1 MSPETRSNTSRD
13 REGAEPGEPGV
24 LSPMGGRG
32 WSELRE
38 RSRGTGTRRL
48 WGVRVSAKGSQMGS
62 GPCKTGI
69 CVKRLIASCR
79 LPVSPVSRGG
89 NSRCSSTCSNAAS
102 VRYRSCVLLRRRRYR
117 PRAAATVTAAHN
129 PPPSIVTGSCPSA
142 AIAIA
147 VTPIT
152 ADAVTIRIRHHKW
165 PRCSGPLVARGGI
178 RFEISALARFAS
190 AIFTAMATRFIGPT
204 KPPPWVVPSASPTTT
219 ASIPASW
226 STCRARCASCE
237 LCAS

>member
-89 NSRCSSTCSNAAS
+89 EFALFIDVQQCCFGT
-102 VRYRSCVLLRRRRYR
+102 L
-117 PRAAATVTAAHN
+117 
-129 PPPSIVTGSCPSA
+129 SILCP
-142 AIAIA
+142 
-147 VTPIT
+147 
-152 ADAVTIRIRHHKW
+152 
-165 PRCSGPLVARGGI
+165 
-178 RFEISALARFAS
+178 
-190 AIFTAMATRFIGPT
+190 
-204 KPPPWVVPSASPTTT
+204 
-219 ASIPASW
+219 PAS
-226 STCRARCASCE
+226 SPVQAEGCRDCHSRP
-237 LCAS
+237 